1 MIPIKKFSKKKSK
14 NICLNLNENKN
25 ISKNNIEMKNSLL
38 KEFEQKFFKELAL
51 RKISIDKIL
60 KEIEDD
66 GD

>member
-1 MIPIKKFSKKKSK
+1 
-14 NICLNLNENKN
+14 
-25 ISKNNIEMKNSLL
+25 MKNSLL